1 MDTKM
6 ERYSHLL
13 HFTQLHIKPASTQHS
28 FITFKLGF
36 LLKSLSLYKIV
47 LRKPLAIETKKVQL
61 PIESRTK
68 A

>member
-1 MDTKM
+1 M
-6 ERYSHLL
+6 ERYSHFTPHNYISSL
-13 HFTQLHIKPASTQHS
+13 HQHN
-28 FITFKLGF
+28 IVLKLFKLGF

-68 A
+68 V